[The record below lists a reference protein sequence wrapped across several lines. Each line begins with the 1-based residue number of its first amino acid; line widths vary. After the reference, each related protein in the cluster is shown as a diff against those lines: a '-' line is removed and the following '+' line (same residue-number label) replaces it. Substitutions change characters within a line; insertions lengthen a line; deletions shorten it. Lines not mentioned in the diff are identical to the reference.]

1 MKGISMALREV
12 IKMPNRNLRRIS
24 HAVTEFGSDFQ
35 QLVEDMIETMRDEP
49 GVGLAAP
56 QVNVPLQLIVVE
68 YPEDDG
74 VEEAEPKLFVVANPE
89 LKEVSEETEMGI
101 EGCLSVPNLVGN
113 VERSVKVTVEGV
125 DRKGKKQIIRAKGWL
140 ARIFQHEI
148 DHIHGTLFVDKA
160 IELYESQQIEADA
173 TRV

>member
-1 MKGISMALREV
+1 MALREV
-12 IKMPNRNLRRIS
+12 IKMPNPNLRRVS
-24 HAVTEFGSDFQ
+24 HAVNEFGNEFQ
-35 QLVEDMIETMRDEP
+35 ELVEDMIETMRDEP

-56 QVNVPLQLIVVE
+56 QVNIPLRLIIVE
-68 YPEDDG
+68 YPEDDR
-74 VEEAEPKLFVVANPE
+74 VEDAKPTLFVVANPK
-89 LKEVSEETEMGI
+89 LKNISEETEMGI

-125 DRKGKKQIIRAKGWL
+125 GRKGKKQTIHAEGWL

-160 IELYESQQIEADA
+160 TELYESKQMEAD
-173 TRV
+173 TPLV